1 RSTSG
6 SPAERCKRRW
16 RKSTRDTWPD
26 PRSAF
31 SELRSSRWS
40 LHRYRSID
48 DGHHIN
54 MQKNLG
60 LCGIP
65 LHTCLKGCRIERP
78 GLFEKVIADLAIRH
92 GLCNHHGPRHP
103 RHEEACAIKAGFL
116 IVTRKKC
123 RNPLEPLIQGAH
135 VVISHGSRLTR

>member
-1 RSTSG
+1 ML
-6 SPAERCKRRW
+6 AKIDVW
-16 RKSTRDTWPD
+16 
-26 PRSAF
+26 F
-31 SELRSSRWS
+31 SSRKVQKAMAKINPRYLARSPVSILRATKFTVEPPS
-40 LHRYRSID
+40 LPSID

-54 MQKNLG
+54 IKKFR

-103 RHEEACAIKAGFL
+103 RHEEACPIKARFL
-116 IVTRKKC
+116 IVIGKQC
-123 RNPLEPLIQGAH
+123 RNSL
-135 VVISHGSRLTR
+135 